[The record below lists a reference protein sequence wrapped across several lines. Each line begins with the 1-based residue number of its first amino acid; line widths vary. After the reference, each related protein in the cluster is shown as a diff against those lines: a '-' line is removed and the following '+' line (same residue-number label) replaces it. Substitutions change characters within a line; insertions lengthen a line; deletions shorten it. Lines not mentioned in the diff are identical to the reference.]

1 MSFLVEVV
9 SDLKRFFFLIPWEL
23 RVLSSQGIFYFG
35 SCIDISICKV
45 SLPTPVVL
53 FSSKIMYR
61 ERHFTSAHLLVSTVA
76 ERWHSLHGS
85 TGAIRA
91 PRWCGVEVVKQRNCV
106 YVVSR
111 IFFLHRTSVVT
122 PQTWPFTYSSQ
133 PLCILLSIA
142 PMGGDRKKKQIK
154 QTNKKPSAIKHLLL

>member
-1 MSFLVEVV
+1 MRVV

-23 RVLSSQGIFYFG
+23 RTLSSQGIFYFG
-35 SCIDISICKV
+35 SCVDISICKV
-45 SLPTPVVL
+45 SLPAPVVL

-85 TGAIRA
+85 SGAMRA
-91 PRWCGVEVVKQRNCV
+91 SRWCGVEVVKQRNCV

-111 IFFLHRTSVVT
+111 IFFLYRTSVVT
-122 PQTWPFTYSSQ
+122 PPAWPFTYPSQ

-142 PMGGDRKKKQIK
+142 PMGGDRKKTN
-154 QTNKKPSAIKHLLL
+154 QTNKNKTSAIKHLLL